1 MDQPR
6 IIQKGTGQD
15 GAQWAE
21 ALADP
26 AWRDRA
32 EVLKE
37 DGDVRVLRVEMLG
50 QMVVIKQWNVSRF
63 KRRVQGVLKGTPA
76 WRHWRGA
83 LRLKKEGVRTAEPIA
98 LFRCIVEG
106 VKLEILVM
114 EALDGKSL
122 LEHLA
127 AGDLSVRQEHVLARA
142 IASQLNTL
150 MNARIRNRDHKP
162 SNLIV
167 THIDDNEAC
176 VAIIDCVGIKRDGFI
191 SDEPEYMLTSLV
203 LEPTGC
209 KCPPRRTLMMRVL
222 WSLNSEVSSEYSREV
237 RRDDWETVSCLVQT
251 HGDPTP
257 KINPLIQNPS

>member
-1 MDQPR
+1 MGAGEDS
-6 IIQKGTGQD
+6 
-15 GAQWAE
+15 AQWAK

-32 EVLKE
+32 ELLKE
-37 DGDVRVLRVEMLG
+37 DGDVQVLRVNLFG
-50 QMVVIKQWNVSRF
+50 QAVVIKIWKLKRL
-63 KRRVQGVLKGTPA
+63 KRRIQSMFNATPA

-83 LRLKKEGVRTAEPIA
+83 LLLKDKGLATAEPIG
-98 LFRCIVEG
+98 LFRVRQDG
-106 VKLEILVM
+106 VWMDVLVM
-114 EALDGKSL
+114 EALKGKSV

-142 IASQLNTL
+142 IASQLTL
-150 MNARIRNRDHKP
+150 LTKSGIRNRDHKP

-167 THIDDNEAC
+167 THIDDNGAC
-176 VAIIDCVGIKRDGFI
+176 VAIIDCVGIKRLEWIGD
-191 SDEPEYMLTSLV
+191 DEPLDMMTSLV

-222 WSLNSEVSSEYSREV
+222 RTCWGVDD
-237 RRDDWETVSCLVQT
+237 RDDWPEVKREDWEHVSCLVQT

-257 KINPLIQNPS
+257 KINPLTQNPS